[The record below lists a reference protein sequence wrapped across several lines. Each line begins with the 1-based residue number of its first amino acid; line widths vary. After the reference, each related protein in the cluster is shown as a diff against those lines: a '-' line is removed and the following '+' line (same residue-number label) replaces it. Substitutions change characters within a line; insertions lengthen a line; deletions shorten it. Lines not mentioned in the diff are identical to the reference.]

1 MTHLN
6 LFKYQDIIVESQY
19 VTVWAKW
26 TTLIFSF
33 ETLYNENEQS
43 YVSPTVWRILSLD

>member
-1 MTHLN
+1 MMHLN

-19 VTVWAKW
+19 VTVRAKW

-33 ETLYNENEQS
+33 ETLYNKN
-43 YVSPTVWRILSLD
+43 